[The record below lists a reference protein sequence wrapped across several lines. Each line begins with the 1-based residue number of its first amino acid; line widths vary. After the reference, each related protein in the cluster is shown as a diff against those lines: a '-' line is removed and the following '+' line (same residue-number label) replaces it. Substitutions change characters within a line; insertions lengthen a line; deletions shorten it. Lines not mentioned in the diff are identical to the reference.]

1 MPDVSKIEINSVAY
15 DIKDATARQS
25 ISELNT
31 LSVSYESESE
41 TIQFTNSNA

>member
-15 DIKDATARQS
+15 DVKDATARQS
-25 ISELNT
+25 ISELNI